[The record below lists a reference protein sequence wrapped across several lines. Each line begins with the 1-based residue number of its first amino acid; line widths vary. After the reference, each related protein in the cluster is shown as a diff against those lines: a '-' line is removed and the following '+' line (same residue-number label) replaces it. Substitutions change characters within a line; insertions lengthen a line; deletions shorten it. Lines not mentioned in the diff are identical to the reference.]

1 MQANPRN
8 VIGLFEQTLRYVV
21 PIFQRHYVWQEEKH
35 WLPLWEDI
43 IEKLE
48 QRITNK
54 RTGAHFFGAVILD
67 AVKKQ
72 STREI
77 SRFLVIDGQ
86 QRIMTI
92 QLLLTA
98 LRDIAFELELT
109 RLSTAVGRT
118 IFNPDPELMQNSS
131 EEIYKMWPTKFN
143 RQVFCDIVNAGS
155 FKEVDKAYPVRK
167 LYRKKK
173 PEPRDRLIEAY
184 VFFYKRISEFC
195 KSPFEGQS
203 IEDILLEFY
212 GVLKDDFAVVEIIL
226 GEQDDSQEIFNSLN
240 ANAEPL
246 SQSDLLRSFVF
257 MRAEK
262 NTTEYRDRL
271 YEQYWSRFEDRF
283 WDIIERRGNLLLSR
297 LDQVT
302 RIFLS
307 SNIGS
312 TVEAKKVHMIYKNWI
327 QTKNPFQNDV
337 EAELK
342 NFSTYGDRFRFLITP
357 PSDAPFSEFAQRLQT
372 WDVSTTYPLV
382 IFLFEECKL
391 NEDDLIKCFNILESF
406 VVRRLI
412 CRKDNKEYNKYF
424 VEIVDRL
431 RRDEASPEALQKI
444 LAEGRGETRVWP
456 DDNIFR
462 EAFCEIPIY
471 NSLKSN
477 QISTIL
483 KIIEDQLI
491 TAKTEKF
498 IIQSLSVEH
507 IMPQA
512 WNDHYPLDGEFI
524 TREMV
529 NDWWFSDEEEEE
541 AKYKKVQLRDQRIH
555 CFGNLTIVTQPL
567 NSAMKNA
574 RFTEKK
580 EALRNSILLLNRYFD
595 NLENWDEKEIDRR
608 SRSLFETARY
618 LWTGPPM
625 P

>member
-8 VIGLFEQTLRYVV
+8 LIGLFEQSLRYVV

-48 QRITNK
+48 QRMTKK
-54 RTGAHFFGAVILD
+54 RTGSHFLGAVILD

-98 LRDIAFELELT
+98 LRDIAFELEFI
-109 RLSTAVGRT
+109 RLATAVGRT
-118 IFNPDPELMQNSS
+118 IFNPDPELMENSS

-155 FKEVDKAYPVRK
+155 FKEVDQTYPVRK
-167 LYRKKK
+167 LYRKRK
-173 PEPRDRLIEAY
+173 PEPRDRLVEAY
-184 VFFYKRISEFC
+184 VFFYKRISELC
-195 KSPFEGQS
+195 KSPFEGRS

-246 SQSDLLRSFVF
+246 TQSDLLRSFVF

-262 NTTEYRDRL
+262 NNTEYRDRL

-327 QTKNPFQNDV
+327 QTENPFHNDV
-337 EAELK
+337 EAELQI
-342 NFSTYGDRFRFLITP
+342 FSAYGDRFRFLITP
-357 PSDAPFSEFAQRLQT
+357 SSDAPFSEFAQRLQT

-382 IFLFEECKL
+382 IYLFEESKL
-391 NEDDLIKCFNILESF
+391 NEDELFKCFNILESF
-406 VVRRLI
+406 QFYYWETSMVSSFF
-412 CRKDNKEYNKYF
+412 KPN
-424 VEIVDRL
+424 
-431 RRDEASPEALQKI
+431 
-444 LAEGRGETRVWP
+444 LA
-456 DDNIFR
+456 F
-462 EAFCEIPIY
+462 
-471 NSLKSN
+471 
-477 QISTIL
+477 
-483 KIIEDQLI
+483 
-491 TAKTEKF
+491 
-498 IIQSLSVEH
+498 
-507 IMPQA
+507 
-512 WNDHYPLDGEFI
+512 
-524 TREMV
+524 
-529 NDWWFSDEEEEE
+529 
-541 AKYKKVQLRDQRIH
+541 
-555 CFGNLTIVTQPL
+555 
-567 NSAMKNA
+567 
-574 RFTEKK
+574 FT
-580 EALRNSILLLNRYFD
+580 LLNFRNRPWSISGSYSPKRP
-595 NLENWDEKEIDRR
+595 LIK
-608 SRSLFETARY
+608 A
-618 LWTGPPM
+618 M
-625 P
+625 PLT